1 MYLNTFGG
9 SGLLHI
15 LAAHPRVVA
24 VLGIVGTVS
33 MLVSPNGPGAYRGT
47 ARYAQALDASIAPR
61 ITDSVMQ
68 EATRDTDRLLASSPE
83 ALAGIVAQ
91 TLQVCGPQCD
101 DVTPAQ
107 ILANPALLRKV
118 VLLHQLNQQV
128 AARNGAAATTVT
140 AGR

>member
-47 ARYAQALDASIAPR
+47 ARYAQALDASISELGTAA
-61 ITDSVMQ
+61 VMHD
-68 EATRDTDRLLASSPE
+68 ATLATDRLLTASPE
-83 ALAGIVAQ
+83 AVSGIVAE

-101 DVTPAQ
+101 DVTTAQ
-107 ILANPALLRKV
+107 ILSDPGLLRKV
-118 VLLHQLNQQV
+118 VLLNQVNQRV
-128 AARNGAAATTVT
+128 MARNRAAAAAVT
-140 AGR
+140 AGK